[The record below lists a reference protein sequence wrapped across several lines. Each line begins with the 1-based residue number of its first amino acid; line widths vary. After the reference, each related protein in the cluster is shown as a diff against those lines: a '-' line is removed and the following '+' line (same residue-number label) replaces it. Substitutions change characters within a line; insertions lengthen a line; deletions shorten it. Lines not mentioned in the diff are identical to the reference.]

1 MKITAKTEYAC
12 LAALELARNYGQTE
26 PVAAADIAKR
36 YGLSERFL
44 VQILTTFKKLG
55 IVKSKR
61 GITGGYY
68 LVYRP
73 EYLTLGYIMGTMEE
87 PAEPQEN
94 DDSKEPE
101 QILLRNTWNIAEQ
114 KRQEYLNRTT
124 LADLVRIADERKVV
138 DYQI

>member
-1 MKITAKTEYAC
+1 MKITVKTEYAC
-12 LAALELARNYGQTE
+12 LAALELARHYGQEE
-26 PVAAADIAKR
+26 PVAVADIAKR

-44 VQILTTFKKLG
+44 VQVLTTFKKLG

-73 EYLTLGYIMGTMEE
+73 EYLTLGYIMASMEE
-87 PAEPQEN
+87 LPPAQEN
-94 DDSKEPE
+94 NGSNEAD
-101 QILLRNTWNIAEQ
+101 QALLREVWNSAEQ
-114 KRQEYLNRTT
+114 KRQEYLNQTT
-124 LADLVRIADERKVV
+124 FADLLKRSDERNIV

>member
-1 MKITAKTEYAC
+1 MKITVKTEYAC
-12 LAALELARNYGQTE
+12 LAALELSRHYGQEE

-68 LVYRP
+68 LVFRP
-73 EYLTLGYIMGTMEE
+73 EYLTLGYIMATMEE
-87 PAEPQEN
+87 IPPVQ
-94 DDSKEPE
+94 DHSQSKEAD
-101 QILLRNTWNIAEQ
+101 QTLLREVWDSAEQ
-114 KRQEYLNRTT
+114 KRQEYLNHTT
-124 LADLVRIADERKVV
+124 FADLLKMSDERNIV